1 MCIIQSTITIIF
13 FSKDKD
19 EDNDEERIMHSK
31 CDNIEIMINNKTDE
45 VSGKR
50 YVSFRNRHENDL
62 ETLTKSFPIVFDY
75 LHQLYYK
82 SHKINSNR
90 GGSYIDSLDWINIL
104 KATINPINKQS
115 NK

>member
-1 MCIIQSTITIIF
+1 MHNSVNNNNHF

-75 LHQLYYK
+75 LH
-82 SHKINSNR
+82 HCI
-90 GGSYIDSLDWINIL
+90 
-104 KATINPINKQS
+104 INPIK
-115 NK
+115 